1 MNHEKIEIRRQL
13 NESMKV
19 FVKGGGVIK
28 KIPTGISGHDTPDA
42 ANGDMDKNKRAKN
55 KKNALQ
61 IKPKIKSKIKSKIKP
76 KQSSGFRKEKIV
88 LNPEKVSD

>member
-42 ANGDMDKNKRAKN
+42 ANGDMDKNKRERNRKN
-55 KKNALQ
+55 GLQ
-61 IKPKIKSKIKSKIKP
+61 IKP
-76 KQSSGFRKEKIV
+76 KQSSGFRKKKIV
-88 LNPEKVSD
+88 LTPEKVSD

>member
-61 IKPKIKSKIKSKIKP
+61 IKPK
-76 KQSSGFRKEKIV
+76 QSSGFRKKKIV

>member
-1 MNHEKIEIRRQL
+1 MNHEKLEMRRQL
-13 NESMKV
+13 NESMKA

-61 IKPKIKSKIKSKIKP
+61 IKPKIKSKIKP